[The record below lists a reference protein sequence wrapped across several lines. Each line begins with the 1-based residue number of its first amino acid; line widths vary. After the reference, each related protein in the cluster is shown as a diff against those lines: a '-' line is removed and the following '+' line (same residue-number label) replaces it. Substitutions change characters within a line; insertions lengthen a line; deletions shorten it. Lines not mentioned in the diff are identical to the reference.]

1 LITWAAQVGGQLRA
15 CVPASKRSCIQRQRR
30 RTYTNEPT
38 TESRNCMHIGRRAV
52 KASVALLAAAV
63 LGLTG
68 VAFATSASGDTNAVA
83 FNGFE
88 LGPDQAWYSA
98 SVESALGAA
107 HTGVGALKVSTTGA
121 WGSGVQTSNWPGYAG
136 IVAGTQYD
144 ASVWYREDTATMPTV
159 TWTLRWTDSS
169 GNQVGTSPVS
179 MPRATVW
186 TQASATVTAPVGAT
200 HLRWTYTWAAP
211 AAGPAFLLDDESVT
225 TH

>member
-1 LITWAAQVGGQLRA
+1 MR
-15 CVPASKRSCIQRQRR
+15 K
-30 RTYTNEPT
+30 
-38 TESRNCMHIGRRAV
+38 IG
-52 KASVALLAAAV
+52 KTLVATVAAAILAV
-63 LGLTG
+63 TG
-68 VAFATSASGDTNAVA
+68 VGFATSASGDTNAVA

-107 HTGVGALKVSTTGA
+107 HTGQGALKVSTTDA

-159 TWTLRWTDSS
+159 TWTLRWTDDN
-169 GNQVGTSPVS
+169 GNQLGTSVLS
-179 MPRATVW
+179 LPRATGW
-186 TQASATVTAPVGAT
+186 TEASATVTAPTGAT

-225 TH
+225 TR

>member
-1 LITWAAQVGGQLRA
+1 MQIGNRA
-15 CVPASKRSCIQRQRR
+15 IKI
-30 RTYTNEPT
+30 
-38 TESRNCMHIGRRAV
+38 M
-52 KASVALLAAAV
+52 VAAAAV
-63 LGLTG
+63 LGLTVAG
-68 VAFATSASGDTNAVA
+68 VGYASGDPSTVA
-83 FNGFE
+83 SNNFE

-107 HTGVGALKVSTTGA
+107 HTGVGALKVSTTDA

-159 TWTLRWTDSS
+159 TWTLRWTDDN
-169 GNQVGTSPVS
+169 GNQLGTNAVS
-179 MPRATVW
+179 MPRATTW
-186 TQASATVTAPVGAT
+186 THASATVTAPVGAT

-211 AAGPAFLLDDESVT
+211 AAGPAFVIDDESVT

>member
-1 LITWAAQVGGQLRA
+1 
-15 CVPASKRSCIQRQRR
+15 
-30 RTYTNEPT
+30 
-38 TESRNCMHIGRRAV
+38 MHIGKRAA
-52 KASVALLAAAV
+52 KATVALLAAAV
-63 LGLTG
+63 LTVTG
-68 VAFATSASGDTNAVA
+68 VAFATSASGDTHAVA

-107 HTGVGALKVSTTGA
+107 HTGQGALKVSTTDA

-159 TWTLRWTDSS
+159 TWTLRWTDDD
-169 GNQVGTSPVS
+169 GNQLGTVPITMS
-179 MPRATVW
+179 RATTW
-186 TQASATVTAPVGAT
+186 TQASATVTAPMGAT

-211 AAGPAFLLDDESVT
+211 SAGPAFLLDDESVT